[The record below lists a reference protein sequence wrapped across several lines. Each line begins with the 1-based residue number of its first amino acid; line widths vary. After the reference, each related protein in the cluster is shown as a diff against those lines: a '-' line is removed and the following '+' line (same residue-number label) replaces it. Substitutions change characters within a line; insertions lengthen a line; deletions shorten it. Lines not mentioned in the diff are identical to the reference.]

1 MSQLQRGAGR
11 QPLLSLDHNAAVQNY
26 AVREAEVEL
35 TRRRQIARRECERR
49 QEETDQQTEER
60 CESC

>member
-11 QPLLSLDHNAAVQNY
+11 QPLLSRDHNAAVQNY